1 MSNIRILDMSIN
13 RRQIQLKREWYKGL
27 CFGFVIQN
35 DSRDISI
42 IFILPFLA
50 LELEIEKTPSNGKY
64 L

>member
-1 MSNIRILDMSIN
+1 MSKTSVIDMSIK
-13 RRQIQLKREWYKGL
+13 RRQITLKREWYKGL
-27 CFGFVIQN
+27 CFGIVFQN
-35 DSRDISI
+35 DPRDINI